1 MSTTLV
7 QGGGRSVAAERKL
20 TPDEIRRRIKAAGW
34 AVLAV
39 LEGARPY
46 AVPMAYGYDGRRF
59 FVASGPGRKRRA
71 LEQQPL
77 VCLTILDGPD
87 DEGSGSYV
95 VVLGRATPVSSWFT
109 RLRAG
114 LLILSRF
121 SRGGIPSPSELRRM
135 AQGRVFRI
143 DPHEV
148 AGRARTILRA
158 HAS

>member
-7 QGGGRSVAAERKL
+7 PDGAHSAAAERRL
-20 TPDEIRRRIKAAGW
+20 TPEEIRRRIRAAGW

-71 LEQQPL
+71 LEREPL

-87 DEGSGSYV
+87 DLGSGSYV
-95 VVLGRATPVSSWFT
+95 VVLGRAIAVSSWFD
-109 RLRAG
+109 RVRAG
-114 LLILSRF
+114 LLILKRF
-121 SRGGIPSPSELRRM
+121 SRGGIPSFTELRRM
-135 AQGRVFRI
+135 ARGRVFRI

-148 AGRARTILRA
+148 AGRARTILTA
-158 HAS
+158 PAG

>member
-1 MSTTLV
+1 MSGTLV
-7 QGGGRSVAAERKL
+7 PDGGRAAAAERKL
-20 TPDEIRRRIKAAGW
+20 TPEEIRRRIRAAGW

-71 LEQQPL
+71 LEREPL

-87 DEGSGSYV
+87 DLGSGSYV
-95 VVLGRATPVSSWFT
+95 VVLGRATPVSSWFD

-114 LLILSRF
+114 LFILRRF
-121 SRGGIPSPSELRRM
+121 SRGGIPSLIELRRM
-135 AQGRVFRI
+135 AHGRVFRI

-148 AGRARTILRA
+148 AGRARAVLTA
-158 HAS
+158 HAL